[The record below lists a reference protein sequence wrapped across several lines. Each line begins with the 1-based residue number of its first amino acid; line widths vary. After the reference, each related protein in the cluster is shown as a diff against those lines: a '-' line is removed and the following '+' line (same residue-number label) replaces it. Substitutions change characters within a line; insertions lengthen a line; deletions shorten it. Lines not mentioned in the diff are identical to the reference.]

1 MKPVPV
7 KRRELLA
14 LGLASLLAA
23 VARPLRAFAQ
33 AKYPDRPIKLIV
45 PFAAGGVVDL
55 IARLWSE
62 QMKNLLGTVVIENQG
77 GGGGTLGA
85 GEVARA
91 APDGYTLLLGNTS
104 TLVIN
109 PIVMQKVPYDPVKDF
124 AAVTVVAISATCVV
138 VHESV
143 PVKTLAEFVAYAKK
157 NAAKLS
163 YGSAGAGTLTNLAG
177 EMFKQQTGTPE
188 IVHVPYK
195 GAGPGIAD
203 LVSGHIP
210 FMTPNVTGQLL
221 DLHRTGKVRIL
232 AVLAPTRLK
241 GAPEIPTAVEQGMPG
256 LVAQL
261 FNAIFVPAA
270 TPKPVV
276 DQIAQATTK
285 ALADAEFQQAL
296 IKAGFEPVL
305 DSSPTK
311 AKAFVDAEHE
321 RLIPIIK
328 AAGLKVG

>member
-1 MKPVPV
+1 M
-7 KRRELLA
+7 KRRDLLA
-14 LGLASLLAA
+14 LGLASASAA
-23 VARPLRAFAQ
+23 ALRPLPSFAQ
-33 AKYPDRPIKLIV
+33 GKYPDRPIKLIV

-62 QMKNLLGTVVIENQG
+62 QMKTHLGTVVIENQG

-109 PIVMQKVPYDPVKDF
+109 PIVMPKVPYDPVKDF
-124 AAVTVVAISATCVV
+124 AALSVVAISATCVV
-138 VHESV
+138 VTGSLQV
-143 PVKTLAEFVAYAKK
+143 STLKEFVAYAKA
-157 NAAKLS
+157 NAPKLS

-177 EMFKQQTGTPE
+177 EMFKQQIGAPE

-195 GAGPGIAD
+195 GAGPGISD
-203 LVSGHIP
+203 LVSGHVP

-221 DLHRTGKVRIL
+221 DLHRTGKVKIL

-241 GAPEIPTAVEQGMPG
+241 GAPDIPTAAELGMPA
-256 LVAQL
+256 LNAQL
-261 FNAIFVPAA
+261 FNALFAPAA

-276 DQIAQATTK
+276 DQVADATRK
-285 ALADAEFQQAL
+285 ALSDPAFQDAL
-296 IKAGFEPVL
+296 IKAGFEPVI
-305 DSSPTK
+305 DSSPEK
-311 AKAFVDAEHE
+311 AKAFVDSEHQ
-321 RLIPIIK
+321 RLIPVIK

>member
-1 MKPVPV
+1 M
-7 KRRELLA
+7 KRRDLLG
-14 LGLASLLAA
+14 LGLASASAA
-23 VARPLRAFAQ
+23 ALRPFPSFAQ
-33 AKYPDRPIKLIV
+33 GKYPDRPIKLIV
-45 PFAAGGVVDL
+45 PFAPGGVVDL

-62 QMKNLLGTVVIENQG
+62 QMKTHLGTVVIENQG

-109 PIVMQKVPYDPVKDF
+109 PIVMPKVPYDPVKDF
-124 AAVTVVAISATCVV
+124 AAVSVIAISATCVV
-138 VHESV
+138 VTGSM
-143 PVKTLAEFVAYAKK
+143 PQNTLKEFVDYAKA

-177 EMFKQQTGTPE
+177 EMFKQQISAPD

-195 GAGPGIAD
+195 GAGPGISD
-203 LVSGHIP
+203 LVSGHVP

-221 DLHRTGKVRIL
+221 DLHRTGKVKIL
-232 AVLAPTRLK
+232 AVLAPARLK

-285 ALADAEFQQAL
+285 ALADAEFQAAL

-305 DSSPTK
+305 DSSPAK
-311 AKAFVDAEHE
+311 AKAFVDSEHE
-321 RLIPIIK
+321 RLIPILK